1 MTSKI
6 ASKSSPIPPG
16 IYCPVISLYK
26 PTARQEVDYDAS
38 YKFFSYLIRGGV
50 DGLVLAGTTAEAVL
64 LSSEERKELV
74 RVARQAAV
82 DLGRPKFPIV
92 AGISGQSTIE
102 SIRLAEDALAAGAS
116 FGLLLPPSYWA
127 KAVTKDVILGF
138 YRDVADST
146 SLPIV
151 IYSFPA
157 MCNGIDM
164 NSDTM
169 SELAQHPNIVG
180 VKLTCGNAGKVTRL
194 TEEYSHDQFAVYA
207 GSSDWLVPCL
217 AGGGGGCVTGIANV
231 FPKCVAQLYKLWKE
245 GKGQEARK
253 LQGLVAQAEKACKEG
268 IAPTKFGAAH
278 FAGPGA
284 GITDA
289 KAFWPRKPYVP
300 CGEEK
305 SSWVIMVMQHLEKLE
320 QSLPEAV

>member
-1 MTSKI
+1 MTSNI
-6 ASKSSPIPPG
+6 AVKSSPIPPG

-38 YKFFSYLIRGGV
+38 YKFFSHLIRGGV

-74 RVARQAAV
+74 KVARQAAI
-82 DLGRPKFPIV
+82 DLGRPQFPIV
-92 AGISGQSTIE
+92 AGISGQSTSE

-127 KAVTKDVILGF
+127 KAVTKDVILEF
-138 YRDVADST
+138 YRDVAEST
-146 SLPIV
+146 TLPIV

-157 MCNGIDM
+157 MCNGIDL

-231 FPKCVAQLYKLWKE
+231 FPKCVAQLYKLWNQ
-245 GKGQEARK
+245 GKTKEARE

-268 IAPTKFGAAH
+268 IAPTKFAAAH
-278 FAGPGA
+278 FAGPAA

-300 CGEEK
+300 CGDEK
-305 SSWVIMVMQHLEKLE
+305 SNWVVKVMQHLEKLE
-320 QSLPEAV
+320 QSLPDAA